1 MAKQLSHIQYPN
13 GRYISIALLDNDET
27 DPACDS
33 IRISFDG
40 HVVDMT
46 WNELGDI
53 AVLATE
59 AANKLLLGALV
70 ALQEKG
76 LA

>member
-13 GRYISIALLDNDET
+13 GRYITIALLADGEC

-33 IRISFDG
+33 IRFDFDG

-53 AVLATE
+53 AVLAAQ

-76 LA
+76 WT